1 MKAWNEM
8 DIKEQKEVF
17 ARFLASEIAKS
28 LESGLE
34 FKPNNRA
41 YNGNAG
47 NAYNGLNSLILDAK
61 QHENGYESNVW
72 VGLDDALKL
81 GANPKEVEHIKNNTK
96 SKNNPNGFYDKASI
110 AYIRD
115 YEMRYVKARDEQGNL
130 IPLKDKEGNLK
141 HYSNGEVIY
150 ENEKVPQRD
159 KEGNIK
165 YMQDGKTPF
174 YEFKKE
180 KIDIEPTLEIKNLYN
195 VNVFQTLDKTK
206 LKELD
211 PKTLRTQYISN
222 TFSMNNQNL
231 VIYDLYQPFGSQNYP
246 DFLVFIF
253 DHVVGIEI
261 KFSKNDKG
269 EKNLQTSRPM
279 WNSNLPKPNAIYLY
293 GVANADITFFKGSD
307 ILSYETREVLLKYF
321 DTLDKDEESLKSAL
335 KDLENPFGFAPY
347 IRKAYEHKKEFSNH
361 HQIES
366 FFSCNHIL
374 REQNVLEFLKTLIH

>member
-1 MKAWNEM
+1 MKTWNEM
-8 DIKEQKEVF
+8 DIKEQKELFVK
-17 ARFLASEIAKS
+17 FLASEIAQS
-28 LESGLE
+28 LDAGLE
-34 FKPNNRA
+34 FKANNRA
-41 YNGNAG
+41 YNGNVG
-47 NAYNGLNSLILDAK
+47 NAYNGLNALILDAK

-96 SKNNPNGFYDKASI
+96 SKNNKEGIYDKASI
-110 AYIRD
+110 AYIRDYIRD

-130 IPLKDKEGNLK
+130 IPLK
-141 HYSNGEVIY
+141 
-150 ENEKVPQRD
+150 D

-231 VIYDLYQPFGSQNYP
+231 VIYDLSKHLNEKQYNKVLDYVNQYGATHHEKRKQHKIYQEPQQQIAPNTDNNAKENNTKEP
-246 DFLVFIF
+246 NNN
-253 DHVVGIEI
+253 EMNMAE
-261 KFSKNDKG
+261 FSKMLEMAQNNPQMLAMLQRTLNKGAEQQKYDHYFANDEVVLTQSKG
-269 EKNLQTSRPM
+269 R
-279 WNSNLPKPNAIYLY
+279 
-293 GVANADITFFKGSD
+293 G
-307 ILSYETREVLLKYF
+307 R
-321 DTLDKDEESLKSAL
+321 
-335 KDLENPFGFAPY
+335 
-347 IRKAYEHKKEFSNH
+347 
-361 HQIES
+361 
-366 FFSCNHIL
+366 
-374 REQNVLEFLKTLIH
+374 

>member
-115 YEMRYVKARDEQGNL
+115 YEMRYVKARDEHGNL

-159 KEGNIK
+159 KLGNIK

-195 VNVFQTLDKTK
+195 VNIFQTLDKTK

-211 PKTLRTQYISN
+211 TKTLRTQYVSK
-222 TFSMNNQNL
+222 TFSMDNQNL
-231 VIYDLYQPFGSQNYP
+231 VIYDLSKHLNESQYKKVLDYVEQYGATHSEKRKQYHISQSYQQENKIENTPNTENNVKENNAKENNNNSEMNMEQFNKMLEMAQSNPQMLAMLQQTLNKGADQQKH
-246 DFLVFIF
+246 
-253 DHVVGIEI
+253 DHYFANDEVAVTQ
-261 KFSKNDKG
+261 SKG
-269 EKNLQTSRPM
+269 R
-279 WNSNLPKPNAIYLY
+279 
-293 GVANADITFFKGSD
+293 G
-307 ILSYETREVLLKYF
+307 R
-321 DTLDKDEESLKSAL
+321 
-335 KDLENPFGFAPY
+335 
-347 IRKAYEHKKEFSNH
+347 
-361 HQIES
+361 
-366 FFSCNHIL
+366 
-374 REQNVLEFLKTLIH
+374 

>member
-96 SKNNPNGFYDKASI
+96 SKNNKEGIYDKASI

-115 YEMRYVKARDEQGNL
+115 YEMHYVKARDKEGNL
-130 IPLKDKEGNLK
+130 IPLKDKEGNARRNAK
-141 HYSNGEVIY
+141 GEIIY

-159 KEGNIK
+159 KLGNIK
-165 YMQDGKTPF
+165 YMQDGVTPF

-231 VIYDLYQPFGSQNYP
+231 VIYDLSKHLNEKQYNKVLDYVNQYGATHHEKRKQHNFSQSYQQEPKVEIAPSTENNVKENNEMNMEQFNKMLEMAQNNPQMLAMLQQTLNKGAEQQKY
-246 DFLVFIF
+246 
-253 DHVVGIEI
+253 DHYFANDEVVLTQ
-261 KFSKNDKG
+261 SKG
-269 EKNLQTSRPM
+269 R
-279 WNSNLPKPNAIYLY
+279 
-293 GVANADITFFKGSD
+293 G
-307 ILSYETREVLLKYF
+307 R
-321 DTLDKDEESLKSAL
+321 
-335 KDLENPFGFAPY
+335 
-347 IRKAYEHKKEFSNH
+347 
-361 HQIES
+361 
-366 FFSCNHIL
+366 
-374 REQNVLEFLKTLIH
+374 

>member
-34 FKPNNRA
+34 FKSNNRA

-115 YEMRYVKARDEQGNL
+115 YEMRYVKARDEQSNL

-231 VIYDLYQPFGSQNYP
+231 VIYDLSKHLNEKQYNKVLDYVNQYGAIHHEKRKQYKIYQEPQQQIAPNTDNNAKENNTKEP
-246 DFLVFIF
+246 NNN
-253 DHVVGIEI
+253 EMNMAE
-261 KFSKNDKG
+261 FSKMLEMAQNNPQMLAMLQQTLNKGAEQQKYDHYFANDEVVLTQSKG
-269 EKNLQTSRPM
+269 R
-279 WNSNLPKPNAIYLY
+279 
-293 GVANADITFFKGSD
+293 G
-307 ILSYETREVLLKYF
+307 R
-321 DTLDKDEESLKSAL
+321 
-335 KDLENPFGFAPY
+335 
-347 IRKAYEHKKEFSNH
+347 
-361 HQIES
+361 
-366 FFSCNHIL
+366 
-374 REQNVLEFLKTLIH
+374 

>member
-8 DIKEQKEVF
+8 DIKEQKELFVK
-17 ARFLASEIAKS
+17 FLASEIAQS
-28 LESGLE
+28 LDAGLE
-34 FKPNNRA
+34 FKANNRA
-41 YNGNAG
+41 YNGNVG
-47 NAYNGLNSLILDAK
+47 NAYNGLNALILDAK

-174 YEFKKE
+174 YGFKKE

-231 VIYDLYQPFGSQNYP
+231 VIYDLSKHLNEKQYNKVLDYVNQYGATYHEKRKQHKIYQEPQQQIAPNTDNNAKENNTKEP
-246 DFLVFIF
+246 NNN
-253 DHVVGIEI
+253 EMNMAE
-261 KFSKNDKG
+261 FSKMLEMAQSNPQMLAMLQQTLNKGAEQQKHDHYFANDEVAVTQSKG
-269 EKNLQTSRPM
+269 R
-279 WNSNLPKPNAIYLY
+279 
-293 GVANADITFFKGSD
+293 G
-307 ILSYETREVLLKYF
+307 R
-321 DTLDKDEESLKSAL
+321 
-335 KDLENPFGFAPY
+335 
-347 IRKAYEHKKEFSNH
+347 
-361 HQIES
+361 
-366 FFSCNHIL
+366 
-374 REQNVLEFLKTLIH
+374 

>member
-72 VGLDDALKL
+72 IGLDDALKL
-81 GANPKEVEHIKNNTK
+81 GANPKEVEFIKNNTK
-96 SKNNPNGFYDKASI
+96 SKNNKEGIYDKASI

-115 YEMRYVKARDEQGNL
+115 YEMRYVKARDKEGNL
-130 IPLKDKEGNLK
+130 IPLKDKEGNARRNAK
-141 HYSNGEVIY
+141 GEIIY

-159 KEGNIK
+159 KLGNIK
-165 YMQDGKTPF
+165 YMQDGVTPF

-211 PKTLRTQYISN
+211 PKTLRTQYISH

-231 VIYDLYQPFGSQNYP
+231 VIYDLSKHLNEKQYNKVLDYVEQYGATHSEKSKQYNTSQSYQQEPK
-246 DFLVFIF
+246 V
-253 DHVVGIEI
+253 EI
-261 KFSKNDKG
+261 APSTENNVKENNEMNMAEFSKMLEMVQNNPQMLAMLQQTLNKGAEQQKYDHYFANDEVVLTQSKG
-269 EKNLQTSRPM
+269 R
-279 WNSNLPKPNAIYLY
+279 
-293 GVANADITFFKGSD
+293 G
-307 ILSYETREVLLKYF
+307 R
-321 DTLDKDEESLKSAL
+321 
-335 KDLENPFGFAPY
+335 
-347 IRKAYEHKKEFSNH
+347 
-361 HQIES
+361 
-366 FFSCNHIL
+366 
-374 REQNVLEFLKTLIH
+374 

>member
-115 YEMRYVKARDEQGNL
+115 YEMHYVKARDEQGNL
-130 IPLKDKEGNLK
+130 IPLK
-141 HYSNGEVIY
+141 
-150 ENEKVPQRD
+150 D

-231 VIYDLYQPFGSQNYP
+231 VIYDLSKHLNEKQYNKVLDYVNQYGATHHEKRKQHKIYQEPQQQIAPNTDNNAKENNTKEP
-246 DFLVFIF
+246 NNN
-253 DHVVGIEI
+253 EMNMAE
-261 KFSKNDKG
+261 FSKMLEMAQNNPQMLAMLQQTLNKGAEQQKYDHYFANDEVVLTQSKG
-269 EKNLQTSRPM
+269 R
-279 WNSNLPKPNAIYLY
+279 
-293 GVANADITFFKGSD
+293 G
-307 ILSYETREVLLKYF
+307 R
-321 DTLDKDEESLKSAL
+321 
-335 KDLENPFGFAPY
+335 
-347 IRKAYEHKKEFSNH
+347 
-361 HQIES
+361 
-366 FFSCNHIL
+366 
-374 REQNVLEFLKTLIH
+374 

>member
-1 MKAWNEM
+1 MKTWNEM
-8 DIKEQKEVF
+8 DIKEQKELFVK
-17 ARFLASEIAKS
+17 FLASEIAQS
-28 LESGLE
+28 LDAGLE
-34 FKPNNRA
+34 FKANNRA

-47 NAYNGLNSLILDAK
+47 NAYNGLNALILDAK

-130 IPLKDKEGNLK
+130 IPLKDKEGN
-141 HYSNGEVIY
+141 
-150 ENEKVPQRD
+150 
-159 KEGNIK
+159 IK

-195 VNVFQTLDKTK
+195 VNIFQTLDKTK

-222 TFSMNNQNL
+222 TFSMNNQNF
-231 VIYDLYQPFGSQNYP
+231 VIYDLSKHLNEKQYNKVLDYVNQYGATHHEKRKQHKIYQEPQQQIAPNTDNNAKENNTKEP
-246 DFLVFIF
+246 NNN
-253 DHVVGIEI
+253 EMNMAE
-261 KFSKNDKG
+261 FSKMLEMAQSNPQMLAMLQQTLNKGAEQQKHDHYFANDEVAVTQSKG
-269 EKNLQTSRPM
+269 R
-279 WNSNLPKPNAIYLY
+279 
-293 GVANADITFFKGSD
+293 G
-307 ILSYETREVLLKYF
+307 R
-321 DTLDKDEESLKSAL
+321 
-335 KDLENPFGFAPY
+335 
-347 IRKAYEHKKEFSNH
+347 
-361 HQIES
+361 
-366 FFSCNHIL
+366 
-374 REQNVLEFLKTLIH
+374 

>member
-61 QHENGYESNVW
+61 QHENSYESNVW

-130 IPLKDKEGNLK
+130 IPLK
-141 HYSNGEVIY
+141 
-150 ENEKVPQRD
+150 D

-231 VIYDLYQPFGSQNYP
+231 VIYDLSKHLNEKQYNKVLDYVNQYGATHHEKRKQHKIYQEPQQQIAPNTDNNAKENNTKEP
-246 DFLVFIF
+246 NNN
-253 DHVVGIEI
+253 EMNMAE
-261 KFSKNDKG
+261 FSKMLEMAQNNPQMLVMLQQTLNKGAEQQKYDHYFANDEVVLTQSKG
-269 EKNLQTSRPM
+269 R
-279 WNSNLPKPNAIYLY
+279 
-293 GVANADITFFKGSD
+293 G
-307 ILSYETREVLLKYF
+307 R
-321 DTLDKDEESLKSAL
+321 
-335 KDLENPFGFAPY
+335 
-347 IRKAYEHKKEFSNH
+347 
-361 HQIES
+361 
-366 FFSCNHIL
+366 
-374 REQNVLEFLKTLIH
+374 

>member
-17 ARFLASEIAKS
+17 AQFLASEIAKS

-159 KEGNIK
+159 KLGNIK

-195 VNVFQTLDKTK
+195 VNIFQTLDKTK

-211 PKTLRTQYISN
+211 PKTLRTQYISH
-222 TFSMNNQNL
+222 TFSMDNQNL
-231 VIYDLYQPFGSQNYP
+231 VIYDLSKHLNEKEYKKVLDYVEQYGATHSEKSKQYNISQSYQQEPKVEIAPSTENNVKENNEMNMDQFNKMLEMAQNNPQMLAMLQQTLNKGAEQQKY
-246 DFLVFIF
+246 
-253 DHVVGIEI
+253 DHYFANDEAAPTQ
-261 KFSKNDKG
+261 SKG
-269 EKNLQTSRPM
+269 R
-279 WNSNLPKPNAIYLY
+279 
-293 GVANADITFFKGSD
+293 G
-307 ILSYETREVLLKYF
+307 R
-321 DTLDKDEESLKSAL
+321 
-335 KDLENPFGFAPY
+335 
-347 IRKAYEHKKEFSNH
+347 
-361 HQIES
+361 
-366 FFSCNHIL
+366 
-374 REQNVLEFLKTLIH
+374 

>member
-1 MKAWNEM
+1 MKTWNEM
-8 DIKEQKEVF
+8 DIKEQKELFVK
-17 ARFLASEIAKS
+17 FLASEIAQS
-28 LESGLE
+28 LDAGLE
-34 FKPNNRA
+34 FKANNRA
-41 YNGNAG
+41 YNGNVG
-47 NAYNGLNSLILDAK
+47 NAYNGLNALILDAK

-130 IPLKDKEGNLK
+130 IPLKDKEGN
-141 HYSNGEVIY
+141 
-150 ENEKVPQRD
+150 
-159 KEGNIK
+159 IK

-211 PKTLRTQYISN
+211 TKTLRTQYVSK

-231 VIYDLYQPFGSQNYP
+231 VIYDLSKHLNEKEYKKVLDYVEQYGATHSEKRKQYHISQSYQQENKIENTPNTENNVKENNTKENNNNSEMNMEQFNKMLEMAQNNPQMLAMLQQTLNKGAEQQKY
-246 DFLVFIF
+246 
-253 DHVVGIEI
+253 DHYFANDEVVLTQ
-261 KFSKNDKG
+261 SKG
-269 EKNLQTSRPM
+269 R
-279 WNSNLPKPNAIYLY
+279 
-293 GVANADITFFKGSD
+293 G
-307 ILSYETREVLLKYF
+307 R
-321 DTLDKDEESLKSAL
+321 
-335 KDLENPFGFAPY
+335 
-347 IRKAYEHKKEFSNH
+347 
-361 HQIES
+361 
-366 FFSCNHIL
+366 
-374 REQNVLEFLKTLIH
+374 

>member
-1 MKAWNEM
+1 M
-8 DIKEQKEVF
+8 
-17 ARFLASEIAKS
+17 
-28 LESGLE
+28 
-34 FKPNNRA
+34 
-41 YNGNAG
+41 
-47 NAYNGLNSLILDAK
+47 
-61 QHENGYESNVW
+61 
-72 VGLDDALKL
+72 
-81 GANPKEVEHIKNNTK
+81 EHIKNNTK

-115 YEMRYVKARDEQGNL
+115 YEMCYVKARDEQGNL

-231 VIYDLYQPFGSQNYP
+231 VIYDLSKHLNEKQYNKVLDYVNQYGATHHEKRKQHKIYQEPQQQIAPNTDNNAKENNTKEP
-246 DFLVFIF
+246 NNN
-253 DHVVGIEI
+253 EMNMAE
-261 KFSKNDKG
+261 FSKMLEMAQNNPQMLAMLQQTLNKGAEQQKYDHYFANDEVVLTQSKG
-269 EKNLQTSRPM
+269 R
-279 WNSNLPKPNAIYLY
+279 
-293 GVANADITFFKGSD
+293 G
-307 ILSYETREVLLKYF
+307 R
-321 DTLDKDEESLKSAL
+321 
-335 KDLENPFGFAPY
+335 
-347 IRKAYEHKKEFSNH
+347 
-361 HQIES
+361 
-366 FFSCNHIL
+366 
-374 REQNVLEFLKTLIH
+374 

>member
-61 QHENGYESNVW
+61 QHKNGYESNVW

-231 VIYDLYQPFGSQNYP
+231 VIYDLSKHLNEKQYNKVLDYVNQYGATHHEKRKQHKIYQEPQQQIAPNTDNNAKENNTKELNNYFAN
-246 DFLVFIF
+246 DE
-253 DHVVGIEI
+253 VVLTQ
-261 KFSKNDKG
+261 SKGRAD
-269 EKNLQTSRPM
+269 
-279 WNSNLPKPNAIYLY
+279 NARFYQWI
-293 GVANADITFFKGSD
+293 FKG
-307 ILSYETREVLLKYF
+307 V
-321 DTLDKDEESLKSAL
+321 ESL
-335 KDLENPFGFAPY
+335 E
-347 IRKAYEHKKEFSNH
+347 
-361 HQIES
+361 
-366 FFSCNHIL
+366 
-374 REQNVLEFLKTLIH
+374 

>member
-41 YNGNAG
+41 YNGNVG
-47 NAYNGLNSLILDAK
+47 NAYNGLNALILDAK

-130 IPLKDKEGNLK
+130 IPLKDKEGN
-141 HYSNGEVIY
+141 
-150 ENEKVPQRD
+150 
-159 KEGNIK
+159 IK

-231 VIYDLYQPFGSQNYP
+231 VIYDLSKHLNEKQYNKVLDYVNQYGATHHEKRKQYHISQNYQQENK
-246 DFLVFIF
+246 
-253 DHVVGIEI
+253 IENTLNTENNV
-261 KFSKNDKG
+261 KENNTKEPNNNEMNMAEFSKMLEMAQNNPQMLAMLQQTLNKGAEQQKYDHYFANDEVVLTQSKG
-269 EKNLQTSRPM
+269 R
-279 WNSNLPKPNAIYLY
+279 
-293 GVANADITFFKGSD
+293 G
-307 ILSYETREVLLKYF
+307 R
-321 DTLDKDEESLKSAL
+321 
-335 KDLENPFGFAPY
+335 
-347 IRKAYEHKKEFSNH
+347 
-361 HQIES
+361 
-366 FFSCNHIL
+366 
-374 REQNVLEFLKTLIH
+374 

>member
-41 YNGNAG
+41 YNGNVG

-81 GANPKEVEHIKNNTK
+81 GANPKEVEYIKNNTK

-130 IPLKDKEGNLK
+130 IPLK
-141 HYSNGEVIY
+141 
-150 ENEKVPQRD
+150 D

-231 VIYDLYQPFGSQNYP
+231 VIYDLSKHLNEKQYNKVLDYVNQYGATHHEKRKQHKIYQEPQQQIAPNTDNNAKENNTKEP
-246 DFLVFIF
+246 NNN
-253 DHVVGIEI
+253 EMNMAE
-261 KFSKNDKG
+261 FSKMLEMAQNNPQMLAMLQQTLNKGAEQQKYDHYFANDEVVLTQSKG
-269 EKNLQTSRPM
+269 R
-279 WNSNLPKPNAIYLY
+279 
-293 GVANADITFFKGSD
+293 G
-307 ILSYETREVLLKYF
+307 R
-321 DTLDKDEESLKSAL
+321 
-335 KDLENPFGFAPY
+335 
-347 IRKAYEHKKEFSNH
+347 
-361 HQIES
+361 
-366 FFSCNHIL
+366 
-374 REQNVLEFLKTLIH
+374 

>member
-1 MKAWNEM
+1 MKTWNEM

-195 VNVFQTLDKTK
+195 VNVFQTLGKTK

-231 VIYDLYQPFGSQNYP
+231 VIYDLSKHLNEKQYNKVLDYVNQYGATHHEKRKQHKIYQEPQQQIAPNTDNNAKENNTKEPNNYFAN
-246 DFLVFIF
+246 DE
-253 DHVVGIEI
+253 VVLTQ
-261 KFSKNDKG
+261 SKG
-269 EKNLQTSRPM
+269 R
-279 WNSNLPKPNAIYLY
+279 
-293 GVANADITFFKGSD
+293 G
-307 ILSYETREVLLKYF
+307 R
-321 DTLDKDEESLKSAL
+321 
-335 KDLENPFGFAPY
+335 
-347 IRKAYEHKKEFSNH
+347 
-361 HQIES
+361 
-366 FFSCNHIL
+366 
-374 REQNVLEFLKTLIH
+374 

>member
-17 ARFLASEIAKS
+17 ARLLASEIAKS

-130 IPLKDKEGNLK
+130 IPLKDKEGN
-141 HYSNGEVIY
+141 
-150 ENEKVPQRD
+150 
-159 KEGNIK
+159 IK

-231 VIYDLYQPFGSQNYP
+231 VIYDLSKHLNEKQYNKVLDYVNQYGATHHEKRKQHKIYQEPQQQIAPNTDNNAKENNTKEP
-246 DFLVFIF
+246 NNN
-253 DHVVGIEI
+253 EMNMAE
-261 KFSKNDKG
+261 FSKMLEMAQNNPQMLAMLQQTLNKGAEQQKYDHYFANDEVVLTQSKG
-269 EKNLQTSRPM
+269 RGK
-279 WNSNLPKPNAIYLY
+279 
-293 GVANADITFFKGSD
+293 
-307 ILSYETREVLLKYF
+307 
-321 DTLDKDEESLKSAL
+321 
-335 KDLENPFGFAPY
+335 
-347 IRKAYEHKKEFSNH
+347 
-361 HQIES
+361 
-366 FFSCNHIL
+366 
-374 REQNVLEFLKTLIH
+374 

>member
-130 IPLKDKEGNLK
+130 IPLKDKEGN
-141 HYSNGEVIY
+141 
-150 ENEKVPQRD
+150 
-159 KEGNIK
+159 IK

-195 VNVFQTLDKTK
+195 VNIFQTLDKTK

-211 PKTLRTQYISN
+211 PKTLRTQYISH
-222 TFSMNNQNL
+222 TFSMDNQNL
-231 VIYDLYQPFGSQNYP
+231 VIYDLSKHLNEKEYKKVLDYVEQYGATHSEKSKQYNISQSYQQEPKVEIAPSTENNVKENNAKEPNNNEMNMEQFNKMLEMAQNNPQMLAMLQQTLNKGAEQQKHDNYFANDEAAP
-246 DFLVFIF
+246 TQ
-253 DHVVGIEI
+253 
-261 KFSKNDKG
+261 SKG
-269 EKNLQTSRPM
+269 R
-279 WNSNLPKPNAIYLY
+279 
-293 GVANADITFFKGSD
+293 G
-307 ILSYETREVLLKYF
+307 R
-321 DTLDKDEESLKSAL
+321 
-335 KDLENPFGFAPY
+335 
-347 IRKAYEHKKEFSNH
+347 
-361 HQIES
+361 
-366 FFSCNHIL
+366 
-374 REQNVLEFLKTLIH
+374 

>member
-115 YEMRYVKARDEQGNL
+115 YEMHYVKARDEQGNF
-130 IPLKDKEGNLK
+130 IPVLDKEGNARCNAK
-141 HYSNGEVIY
+141 GEIIY

-159 KEGNIK
+159 KLGNIK

-231 VIYDLYQPFGSQNYP
+231 VIYDLSKHLNESQYKKVLDYVEQYGATHHEKRKQHKIYQEPQQQIAPNADNNAKENNTKEP
-246 DFLVFIF
+246 NNN
-253 DHVVGIEI
+253 EMNMAE
-261 KFSKNDKG
+261 FSKMLEMAQSNPQMLAMLQQTLNKGAEQQKHDYYFANDEVAPTQSKG
-269 EKNLQTSRPM
+269 R
-279 WNSNLPKPNAIYLY
+279 
-293 GVANADITFFKGSD
+293 G
-307 ILSYETREVLLKYF
+307 R
-321 DTLDKDEESLKSAL
+321 
-335 KDLENPFGFAPY
+335 
-347 IRKAYEHKKEFSNH
+347 
-361 HQIES
+361 
-366 FFSCNHIL
+366 
-374 REQNVLEFLKTLIH
+374 

>member
-81 GANPKEVEHIKNNTK
+81 GANPKKVEHIKNNTK

-231 VIYDLYQPFGSQNYP
+231 VIYDLSKHLNEKQYNKVLDYVNQYGATHHEKRKQHKIYQESQQQIAPNTNNNAKENNTKEP
-246 DFLVFIF
+246 NNN
-253 DHVVGIEI
+253 EMNMAE
-261 KFSKNDKG
+261 FSKMKYDHYFANDEVVLTQSKG
-269 EKNLQTSRPM
+269 R
-279 WNSNLPKPNAIYLY
+279 
-293 GVANADITFFKGSD
+293 G
-307 ILSYETREVLLKYF
+307 R
-321 DTLDKDEESLKSAL
+321 
-335 KDLENPFGFAPY
+335 
-347 IRKAYEHKKEFSNH
+347 
-361 HQIES
+361 
-366 FFSCNHIL
+366 
-374 REQNVLEFLKTLIH
+374 

>member
-8 DIKEQKEVF
+8 DIKEQKELFVK
-17 ARFLASEIAKS
+17 FLASEIAKS

-96 SKNNPNGFYDKASI
+96 SKNNPNGFYDRASI

-115 YEMRYVKARDEQGNL
+115 YEVRYVKARDEQGNL

-159 KEGNIK
+159 KLGNIK

-211 PKTLRTQYISN
+211 PKTLRTQYVSK
-222 TFSMNNQNL
+222 TFSMDNQNL
-231 VIYDLYQPFGSQNYP
+231 VIHDLSKHLNESQYKKVLDYVEQYGATHKMLEMAQSNPQMLAMLKQTLNKGAEQQKHDYYFANDEVAP
-246 DFLVFIF
+246 TQ
-253 DHVVGIEI
+253 
-261 KFSKNDKG
+261 SKG
-269 EKNLQTSRPM
+269 R
-279 WNSNLPKPNAIYLY
+279 
-293 GVANADITFFKGSD
+293 G
-307 ILSYETREVLLKYF
+307 R
-321 DTLDKDEESLKSAL
+321 
-335 KDLENPFGFAPY
+335 
-347 IRKAYEHKKEFSNH
+347 
-361 HQIES
+361 
-366 FFSCNHIL
+366 
-374 REQNVLEFLKTLIH
+374 

>member
-130 IPLKDKEGNLK
+130 IPLKDKEGN
-141 HYSNGEVIY
+141 
-150 ENEKVPQRD
+150 
-159 KEGNIK
+159 IK

-231 VIYDLYQPFGSQNYP
+231 VIYDLSKHLNEKQYNKVLDYVNQYGATHSEKSKQYNISQSYQQEPKVEIAPSTENNVKENNAKEPNNNEMNMEQFNKMLEMAQNNPQMLAMLQQALNKGAEQQKY
-246 DFLVFIF
+246 
-253 DHVVGIEI
+253 DHYFANDEVVLTQ
-261 KFSKNDKG
+261 SKG
-269 EKNLQTSRPM
+269 R
-279 WNSNLPKPNAIYLY
+279 
-293 GVANADITFFKGSD
+293 G
-307 ILSYETREVLLKYF
+307 R
-321 DTLDKDEESLKSAL
+321 
-335 KDLENPFGFAPY
+335 
-347 IRKAYEHKKEFSNH
+347 
-361 HQIES
+361 
-366 FFSCNHIL
+366 
-374 REQNVLEFLKTLIH
+374 

>member
-28 LESGLE
+28 LEFGLE

-141 HYSNGEVIY
+141 
-150 ENEKVPQRD
+150 
-159 KEGNIK
+159 

-231 VIYDLYQPFGSQNYP
+231 VIYDLSKHLNEKQYNKVLDYVNQYGATHHEKRKQHKIYQEPQQQIAPNTDNNAKENNTKEP
-246 DFLVFIF
+246 NNN
-253 DHVVGIEI
+253 EMNMAE
-261 KFSKNDKG
+261 FSKMLEMAQNNPQMLAMLQQTLNKGADQQKYDHYFANDEVVLTQSKG
-269 EKNLQTSRPM
+269 R
-279 WNSNLPKPNAIYLY
+279 
-293 GVANADITFFKGSD
+293 G
-307 ILSYETREVLLKYF
+307 R
-321 DTLDKDEESLKSAL
+321 
-335 KDLENPFGFAPY
+335 
-347 IRKAYEHKKEFSNH
+347 
-361 HQIES
+361 
-366 FFSCNHIL
+366 
-374 REQNVLEFLKTLIH
+374 